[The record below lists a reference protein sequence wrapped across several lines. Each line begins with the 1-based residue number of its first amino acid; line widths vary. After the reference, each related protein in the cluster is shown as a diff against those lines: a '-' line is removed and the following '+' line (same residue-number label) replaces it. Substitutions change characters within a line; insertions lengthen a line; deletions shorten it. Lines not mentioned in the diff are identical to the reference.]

1 MQIGFAGIGLMGFPM
16 CQRLL
21 QAGHVI
27 HVWNRSLEKSTVL
40 QEQGAQLATSP
51 ADLAAKTD
59 VIFLCL
65 FDADAVESV
74 VFGEQGLLALTTP
87 VHASK
92 IIVDHSSIS
101 PQKTKVFASRLPKE
115 WQWIDAPV
123 SGGTAGAEKGT
134 LAIMVG
140 GEEQGVEKVKAI
152 MDAYAARITHMGQV
166 GAGQVTKL
174 CNQTIV
180 TATIGAIAEAIQ
192 LAHDAE
198 VDASQLSEALSG
210 GWADSILLQIFVE
223 RMHHLPPQAT
233 ATVQTMLKDLNTIA
247 ELAQEKNTAM
257 PISHATQ
264 QLYQLAARHG
274 LADKDV
280 SYLRQILQG
289 KL

>member
-1 MQIGFAGIGLMGFPM
+1 MQIGFAGIGLMGLPM

-21 QAGHVI
+21 QAGYAI
-27 HVWNRSLEKSTVL
+27 HVWNRSPEKSRAL
-40 QEQGAQLATSP
+40 QVQGAQLTASP
-51 ADLAAKTD
+51 TDLAAKAD

-65 FDADAVESV
+65 FDADAVENV
-74 VFGEQGLLALTTP
+74 VFGKEGLLAFATSTQSP
-87 VHASK
+87 K

-101 PQKTKVFASRLPKE
+101 PQKTKAFASRLPKG

-140 GEEQGVEKVKAI
+140 SEAEGIKKVKPI
-152 MDAYAARITHMGQV
+152 MHAYAARITHMGQV

-192 LAHDAE
+192 LAQDAD

-223 RMHHLPPQAT
+223 RMHHLPVQAT

-247 ELAQEKNTAM
+247 ELAQEQGTAM

-264 QLYQLAARHG
+264 QLYQLAVRHG

-280 SYLRQILQG
+280 SHLRQILQG

>member
-1 MQIGFAGIGLMGFPM
+1 MQIGFAGIGLMGLPM

-21 QAGHVI
+21 QAEHTV
-27 HVWNRSLEKSTVL
+27 HVWNRTPEKTL
-40 QEQGAQLATSP
+40 PLKAQGAQVVLNP
-51 ADLAAKTD
+51 ADLAVKSD

-74 VFGEQGLLALTTP
+74 VFGEQGLLTLAADTT
-87 VHASK
+87 K

-101 PQKTKVFASRLPKE
+101 PQKTKMFASRLPE
-115 WQWIDAPV
+115 RWLWVDAPV

-134 LAIMVG
+134 LAIMAG
-140 GEEQGVEKVKAI
+140 GETSAIKQVEPI
-152 MDAYAARITHMGQV
+152 MKAYAAQITHMGQV

-180 TATIGAIAEAIQ
+180 TATIGAIAEAIS
-192 LAHDAE
+192 LAQDAD
-198 VDASQLSEALSG
+198 VDASRLKEALSG

-223 RMHHLPPQAT
+223 RMHHFPSEAT

-247 ELAQEKNTAM
+247 GLAQEQGTAM

-274 LADKDV
+274 LADQDV
-280 SYLRQILQG
+280 SHLIQIIQG
-289 KL
+289 KS